1 MSAVDTQKARARPL
15 SPEDR
20 RAAILDAVVPLLID
34 HGAAVTTAEMAEAAG
49 IAEGTIFRVFPDK
62 ASLLHAAV
70 ERTLDP
76 SPVDAELSAIDPA
89 LPLADRLE
97 AAADILAGQF
107 EGMTALI
114 GMLRSIPHDDQ
125 PHAEMHRTAKL
136 SMAKVIDSL
145 ARLLE
150 PDRDRLN
157 VEPSQAALFIRGLVF
172 INVNPMLATPGRMSS
187 RQLVDLLL
195 NGIAKDAH

>member
-1 MSAVDTQKARARPL
+1 MPAVDTQKARARPL

-97 AAADILAGQF
+97 AA
-107 EGMTALI
+107 
-114 GMLRSIPHDDQ
+114 
-125 PHAEMHRTAKL
+125 
-136 SMAKVIDSL
+136 
-145 ARLLE
+145 
-150 PDRDRLN
+150 
-157 VEPSQAALFIRGLVF
+157 
-172 INVNPMLATPGRMSS
+172 
-187 RQLVDLLL
+187 
-195 NGIAKDAH
+195 

>member
-1 MSAVDTQKARARPL
+1 MSSQKTRARPL
-15 SPEDR
+15 SPEER
-20 RAAILDAVVPLLID
+20 RSAILDAVVPLLID

-76 SPVDAELSAIDPA
+76 SPVDEELSAIDPA

-97 AAADILAGQF
+97 AAANVLAGQF

-114 GMLRSIPHDDQ
+114 GMLRSIPHDDHS
-125 PHAEMHRTAKL
+125 HAEMHRTAKL
-136 SMAKVIDSL
+136 SMSTVIDSL
-145 ARLLE
+145 ARLME
-150 PDRDRLN
+150 PDRDRLS
-157 VEPSQAALFIRGLVF
+157 VEPSQAALLMRGLVF
-172 INVNPMLATPGRMSS
+172 INVNPMLTTSGRMSS
-187 RQLVDLLL
+187 TQLVDLLL
-195 NGIAKDAH
+195 NGITKEAR

>member
-114 GMLRSIPHDDQ
+114 GMLRSPHDDQ

-195 NGIAKDAH
+195 NGIAKEAH